1 MKKPGTKI
9 GTKFT
14 EEHKQNIS
22 RSMQGKRNSFK
33 SEGIRRVTL
42 KGYIIIRVKDLYVY
56 EHRFIMENYLGRKLF
71 KKYKQ
76 YIKQTLVL
84 FLISILLVVP
94 AYASNPKFKLHV
106 LKIDN
111 LTGVN
116 YAINYPVIIDYDRDG
131 DMDILIMSK
140 EGSLYFLENLDIP

>member
-1 MKKPGTKI
+1 MKKI
-9 GTKFT
+9 
-14 EEHKQNIS
+14 ILAL
-22 RSMQGKRNSFK
+22 
-33 SEGIRRVTL
+33 VTIIC
-42 KGYIIIRVKDLYVY
+42 YICIIT
-56 EHRFIMENYLGRKLF
+56 NC
-71 KKYKQ
+71 
-76 YIKQTLVL
+76 
-84 FLISILLVVP
+84 
-94 AYASNPKFKLHV
+94 YASNPKFKLHV

>member
-1 MKKPGTKI
+1 MKRLITI
-9 GTKFT
+9 
-14 EEHKQNIS
+14 
-22 RSMQGKRNSFK
+22 
-33 SEGIRRVTL
+33 
-42 KGYIIIRVKDLYVY
+42 
-56 EHRFIMENYLGRKLF
+56 
-71 KKYKQ
+71 
-76 YIKQTLVL
+76 LV
-84 FLISILLVVP
+84 FISILLVVP

-106 LKIDN
+106 VKIDN

>member
-1 MKKPGTKI
+1 MKKIFLLII
-9 GTKFT
+9 GMILIFT
-14 EEHKQNIS
+14 S
-22 RSMQGKRNSFK
+22 S
-33 SEGIRRVTL
+33 L
-42 KGYIIIRVKDLYVY
+42 
-56 EHRFIMENYLGRKLF
+56 
-71 KKYKQ
+71 
-76 YIKQTLVL
+76 
-84 FLISILLVVP
+84 
-94 AYASNPKFKLHV
+94 YASNPKFKLHI